1 MTGST
6 ELSDLLSRTLFPQP
20 ALAALSP
27 GLCTG
32 LTWSEP
38 ASESHSLTR
47 ARSGQQGLFSSSRD
61 PKPPFPTSRDLFQ
74 ESIAPLFEIR
84 MELDEEGLTF
94 NPSLEMG
101 GEDGFLMLIE
111 GLIND
116 LYNVARLIPRL
127 AKGRINYKVS
137 LGLLPHFCIS
147 LLGRVPAGYG
157 LAQQSLM
164 STDQK
169 VIGGVTSCRAARPV
183 SAAGKQRVMNFAT

>member
-1 MTGST
+1 M
-6 ELSDLLSRTLFPQP
+6 
-20 ALAALSP
+20 
-27 GLCTG
+27 
-32 LTWSEP
+32 WSEP

-47 ARSGQQGLFSSSRD
+47 ARSGQQGSFSSSRD
-61 PKPPFPTSRDLFQ
+61 PKPHFPACRDLFQ

-101 GEDGFLMLIE
+101 GEDGFLVLIE

-164 STDQK
+164 STAQK
-169 VIGGVTSCRAARPV
+169 VIGGVMSCRAARPA

>member
-1 MTGST
+1 
-6 ELSDLLSRTLFPQP
+6 
-20 ALAALSP
+20 
-27 GLCTG
+27 
-32 LTWSEP
+32 
-38 ASESHSLTR
+38 
-47 ARSGQQGLFSSSRD
+47 
-61 PKPPFPTSRDLFQ
+61 
-74 ESIAPLFEIR
+74 

-137 LGLLPHFCIS
+137 LSLLPHFCVS